1 MPPSQSQFT
10 SIRDLVL
17 SQNNLD
23 DICESYEAKGMITSF
38 KDVKRQYVEYLIVK
52 VASKAFNKDTM
63 PSLQVEALWRIHL
76 METENYRSLEKII
89 IEKVNSDSPISAG
102 NMEHIEHSSL
112 KTSDMNTNDRLS
124 MTKTMYMFMNF
135 EFHDERDEE
144 MKADA
149 ASSHALMEKK
159 KGSIL
164 AHNEIETDSEIGDFD
179 IVKRLKTLEMKNVPG
194 DIRPIQSLNNKS
206 GYKGVRRTGTKN
218 SSYFSA
224 ILWKG
229 TSHTIYH
236 GTDLEAAGTMFG
248 KSLIRITLSHCSN
261 KTLFGLHVSPF
272 RKYSMGISD
281 LLRTQSLGGRMG

>member
-1 MPPSQSQFT
+1 
-10 SIRDLVL
+10 
-17 SQNNLD
+17 
-23 DICESYEAKGMITSF
+23 
-38 KDVKRQYVEYLIVK
+38 
-52 VASKAFNKDTM
+52 
-63 PSLQVEALWRIHL
+63 

-112 KTSDMNTNDRLS
+112 KTSGTNTNDRLS

-144 MKADA
+144 MKADS
-149 ASSHALMEKK
+149 ASSHALVEKK
-159 KGSIL
+159 KGSVL

-194 DIRPIQSLNNKS
+194 DIHPIQSLNNKS

-218 SSYFSA
+218 SSYFS
-224 ILWKG
+224 IIKWKG
-229 TSHTIYH
+229 TSHTIYN

-261 KTLFGLHVSPF
+261 KTLFGLHVSPP